1 MKAGKLFAKALQSWG
16 CHSCPFLSKC
26 CSSDSS
32 EDCVLTLSCTEKGS
46 HPLPVTTEFQPVF
59 QQNTVLNP
67 GQLSPKQP
75 QGFSKKC
82 NCESS
87 FSVPPEPA
95 HEGDLRKL
103 TSLSTDHAILVNTG
117 LIN

>member
-1 MKAGKLFAKALQSWG
+1 MKCEIREAVCQGAPELGVSLL
-16 CHSCPFLSKC
+16 PFLSKC

-32 EDCVLTLSCTEKGS
+32 EDCVLTLSCAEKGG
-46 HPLPVTTEFQPVF
+46 HPLPVTTEFQSVF
-59 QQNTVLNP
+59 QQNPVLNP
-67 GQLSPKQP
+67 DQLSPKQP

-82 NCESS
+82 NYESS

-103 TSLSTDHAILVNTG
+103 L
-117 LIN
+117 